1 MKHKKNLIKIL
12 SITSMLSISISSTVL
27 AGEWKSDER
36 GRWYQNHDGT
46 YKKNGCQQIDSNNDG
61 IAETYYFDENGYLCP
76 NTRTVNGWIVN
87 SEGMI
92 VTADGKLVT
101 QQIYTDKDKLNYKA
115 DIPQDFPLQGKMDR
129 YFCNQI
135 SESLGWKWNNAHF
148 PCEACAKEGI
158 VVPEGMSRNVF
169 SEYMAVKDQ
178 DISYLAGLSGFS
190 MSVLQRLSGY
200 PITTLDS
207 YLPEVEELAG
217 EVLEFMNSFDWK
229 NASDL
234 EKATRICNRI
244 HQASYDWD
252 AANEARTTGWSDSLS
267 YGAYGCLVKGK
278 AVCQGYTEAATLLG
292 FAVGLKTFEMGDI
305 GHTYPLFLVD
315 GIWLANE
322 PTTQSK
328 YFTIANV
335 YEYNP
340 IYRMML
346 QQGAN
351 WPEYEDEAA
360 RYQMIGS
367 YCYLTGYKMPD
378 EEALNITPYMSKLGV
393 TSDGANGKTLYLF
406 KPEYK

>member
-1 MKHKKNLIKIL
+1 MRCKKNLFRAL
-12 SITSMLSISISSTVL
+12 SIASMLSISLSSTVF
-27 AGEWKSDER
+27 AGEWKLDDR
-36 GRWYQNHDGT
+36 GWWYQNHDGT
-46 YKKNGCQQIDSNNDG
+46 YKKSGCQQIDSDNDG

-87 SEGMI
+87 SDGMI
-92 VTADGKLVT
+92 VTADGKLAT

-200 PITTLDS
+200 PITTLGS

-217 EVLEFMNSFDWK
+217 EVLEFMNSFDWR

-244 HQASYDWD
+244 HEASYDWD
-252 AANEARTTGWSDSLS
+252 EAKNTEWSESLS

-292 FAVGLKTFEMGDI
+292 FAVDLKTFELGDFN
-305 GHTYPLFLVD
+305 HTYPIFCVD

-322 PTTQSK
+322 PTTKDK
-328 YFTIANV
+328 YFTIADV
-335 YEYNP
+335 YKYNGT
-340 IYRMML
+340 YLVML
-346 QQGAN
+346 QAGDTSGFN
-351 WPEYEDEAA
+351 DVNK
-360 RYQMIGS
+360 YQTIGQ
-367 YCYLTGYKMPD
+367 YCIQTGYVMPD
-378 EEALNITPYMSKLGV
+378 EEALMITPYVSKLGV
-393 TSDGANGKTLYLF
+393 ISDGAGGKNIYYF
-406 KPEYK
+406 KSYD